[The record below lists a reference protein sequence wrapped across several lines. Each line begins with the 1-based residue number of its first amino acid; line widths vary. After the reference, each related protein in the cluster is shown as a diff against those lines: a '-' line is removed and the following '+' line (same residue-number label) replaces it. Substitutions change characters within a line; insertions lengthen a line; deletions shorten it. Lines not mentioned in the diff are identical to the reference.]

1 MVLFISEFG
10 FHSKR
15 GLFCVICAFT
25 SASITLLLSQTVWI
39 PIAFLVLAAFGATQT
54 AFRTTNGVLVQT
66 LTDDLYRVRV
76 MSVYRVVAGM
86 IVIFG
91 LGVGWMTD
99 LTSPRWTIGIMGLI
113 AVLISALFLI
123 KVPVVR
129 NQK

>member
-1 MVLFISEFG
+1 MVLFISAFG
-10 FHSKR
+10 FPSKR

-39 PIAFLVLAAFGATQT
+39 PVAFLVLAAFGATQT

-123 KVPVVR
+123 NFPVVR

>member
-1 MVLFISEFG
+1 
-10 FHSKR
+10 
-15 GLFCVICAFT
+15 
-25 SASITLLLSQTVWI
+25 
-39 PIAFLVLAAFGATQT
+39 
-54 AFRTTNGVLVQT
+54 
-66 LTDDLYRVRV
+66 

-123 KVPVVR
+123 KFSVVR

>member
-1 MVLFISEFG
+1 MVP
-10 FHSKR
+10 
-15 GLFCVICAFT
+15 V
-25 SASITLLLSQTVWI
+25 
-39 PIAFLVLAAFGATQT
+39 AFLVLAAFGATQT